1 MTPLSDEA
9 LPARQREVQRLLGR
23 CLLRLQQY
31 ERLIKA
37 IVAHHELTGPPHA
50 LETIR
55 AARVADSARKTL
67 GTLIGD
73 LLGSYLAPNEIGDTP
88 KDLPDCP
95 AEPVMVSFRIGLS
108 LSDADFARLEN
119 ELRELVA
126 LRNDLVHHFIDRH
139 DLWSVDGCL
148 RASDALVAA
157 YSRIDQYFEQLR
169 GWAEHM
175 EQTRRLAAEFA
186 QSDAFRDLI
195 VNGIAPDS
203 TVFGQLQASS
213 APCGRPPVNWP
224 SMDGHPLRRQEG
236 GLPSGSRN
244 NSLRNTGAA
253 VGGRLCI
260 NRKSSIFGTS
270 RSTGSVRPDT
280 GKKKAPRT
288 QAEIGLRGGSPER
301 QVPGKVSLPSA
312 FPKVSPNPARY
323 FTIRYFGLCRGRD

>member
-1 MTPLSDEA
+1 
-9 LPARQREVQRLLGR
+9 
-23 CLLRLQQY
+23 
-31 ERLIKA
+31 
-37 IVAHHELTGPPHA
+37 
-50 LETIR
+50 
-55 AARVADSARKTL
+55 
-67 GTLIGD
+67 
-73 LLGSYLAPNEIGDTP
+73 
-88 KDLPDCP
+88 
-95 AEPVMVSFRIGLS
+95 MVSFRIGLS

-253 VGGRLCI
+253 VGGRLCM
-260 NRKSSIFGTS
+260 NRESSIFGS
-270 RSTGSVRPDT
+270 FEINGQRS
-280 GKKKAPRT
+280 
-288 QAEIGLRGGSPER
+288 
-301 QVPGKVSLPSA
+301 
-312 FPKVSPNPARY
+312 ARY
-323 FTIRYFGLCRGRD
+323 REKEGTANTG

>member
-203 TVFGQLQASS
+203 TVFWPVAGIVSALREAAGELAVDGWASIAEAGRWIAERFPEQLPAKYGCSSWRQVVHKSQIFDLRYFEINGQRS
-213 APCGRPPVNWP
+213 ARY
-224 SMDGHPLRRQEG
+224 REKEG
-236 GLPSGSRN
+236 TA
-244 NSLRNTGAA
+244 NTG
-253 VGGRLCI
+253 
-260 NRKSSIFGTS
+260 
-270 RSTGSVRPDT
+270 
-280 GKKKAPRT
+280 
-288 QAEIGLRGGSPER
+288 
-301 QVPGKVSLPSA
+301 
-312 FPKVSPNPARY
+312 
-323 FTIRYFGLCRGRD
+323 